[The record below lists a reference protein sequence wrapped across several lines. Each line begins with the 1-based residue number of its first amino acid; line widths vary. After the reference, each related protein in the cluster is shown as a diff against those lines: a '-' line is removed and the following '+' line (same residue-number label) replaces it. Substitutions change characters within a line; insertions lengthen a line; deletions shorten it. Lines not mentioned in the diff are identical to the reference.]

1 MLKTVKILSAYLF
14 LSIILLGTIFHTLN
28 IHTHIINGQV
38 IVHSHSST
46 KKDKTD
52 YHTIDE
58 LLKLEGFNNNK
69 IIVDE
74 FEFQILEQEIS
85 IFRVDFKEFYHKK
98 LHLASLALRAPPK
111 F

>member
-14 LSIILLGTIFHTLN
+14 LSIILLGTLFHTLN

-38 IVHSHSST
+38 IVHSHSSS

-58 LLKLEGFNNNK
+58 LLKFEGFNKNK
-69 IIVDE
+69 ILIEE
-74 FEFQILEQEIS
+74 FRFYLIEKEIS
-85 IFRVDFKEFYHKK
+85 IQRVIFKEYYHKK

-111 F
+111 L